1 MISVFFTSCQS
12 DKNKITADL
21 IIMNAKIYT
30 VDSAFSKAEAIV
42 IDDGKFL
49 AVGRWD
55 EIKSTYTSNNVVDL
69 EGASVYPGL
78 FDAHCHFYG
87 YGTNKS
93 ELDLR
98 DAGSFDDML
107 NRVVAYAQENPD
119 GWLVGRGWNEEEWVE
134 KTRVNNLKLSILFP
148 DRPVVLRRVDGH
160 AALVNQVA
168 LEMAGI
174 DLLTRVDGG
183 SIEIFN
189 DRLTGI
195 LVDKAVDRVLDLRPK
210 KTREEEV
217 RAILK
222 AQEDCLEAG
231 LTTVADAGLDLGI
244 IRIIDS
250 LHKTGDLKIRV
261 YAMSNPG
268 KEEFEFFEE
277 NGPINSDRLVVRS
290 FKLYADGA
298 LGSRGALLLKPYCDE
313 ETTNGLIQN
322 DYHYY
327 DSLCGRIFNMG
338 MQANTHCIGDSANR
352 MILNVYKK
360 YNRSGNDQRWRI
372 EHAQVVHPDDWRTFG
387 EFGIIPSVQ
396 PTHLISD
403 MSMARERLCTESRL
417 KGAYAY
423 KSLHNAAGQIAFGT
437 DFPVEDISP
446 VATYLAAVYRQRPD
460 GSTLHPEEKFSP
472 QEALRAMT
480 LGSAYSC
487 FMDGRLGSIEP
498 GKQADLTIFKQDLMK
513 LNPGTRIHV
522 LSTIINGEIV
532 YIR

>member
-1 MISVFFTSCQS
+1 MISVLFTTCKS

-30 VDSAFSKAEAIV
+30 VDSAFSKAEAVV

-49 AVGRWD
+49 AIGSWD
-55 EIKSTYTSNNVVDL
+55 EIKSAYRSNNVVDL

-98 DAGSFDDML
+98 DAGSFDDLL

-210 KTREEEV
+210 RTRDEKV

-231 LTTVADAGLDLGI
+231 LTTVADAGLDLEI

-268 KEEFEFFEE
+268 TEEFDFFEE

-298 LGSRGALLLKPYCDE
+298 LGSHGALLLEPYCDDAGN
-313 ETTNGLIQN
+313 NGLIQN

-327 DSLCGRIFNMG
+327 DSLCRRIFNME

-352 MILNVYKK
+352 MILDVYKK
-360 YNRSGNDQRWRI
+360 YNRPGNDQRWRI
-372 EHAQVVHPDDWRTFG
+372 EHAQVVHPDDWGTFG

-423 KSLHNAAGQIAFGT
+423 KSLHNAAGHIAFGT

-446 VATYLAAVYRQRPD
+446 VATYLAAVFRQRPD

-472 QEALRAMT
+472 QDALRAMT
-480 LGSAYSC
+480 LGAAYSC
-487 FMDGRLGSIEP
+487 FMDGRLGSIAP

-513 LNPGTRIHV
+513 LNQGTRIHV